1 VKSSLDMIPDLPRG
15 GGFFSAMKTKRNIS
29 LALSLLSLLLLCAGL
44 ALGRRS
50 SQGQAPGRVEAPDR
64 IVSLAPSITEILFAL
79 GLEGK
84 IVGVTEF
91 CDYPPAAKALPKVG
105 GFRGLNLEA
114 LLAQK
119 PDLVL
124 ATRDGNPARDL
135 GRISELGVRVETF
148 QPATLEQ
155 VLEEFAAIG
164 QETGRQPAAQE
175 LVAACRQK
183 LDLVRSRTQ
192 GLQPVKVL
200 FAYGR
205 DPLVLAGQGTFADDL
220 IRNAGGINIAG
231 DSAIPYPRFSLEEVI
246 ARAPEVI
253 VESAMGSEA
262 EAAQRAR
269 ESWSRWGTLPA
280 VRDLRIAV
288 INADLVARP
297 GPRLFDGLILMAKIL
312 HPEAFPAEALP

>member
-1 VKSSLDMIPDLPRG
+1 
-15 GGFFSAMKTKRNIS
+15 MKTKRNIS

-220 IRNAGGINIAG
+220 IRNAGGINLAG
-231 DSAIPYPRFSLEEVI
+231 DSTIPYPRFSLEEVI

-262 EAAQRAR
+262 EAAERAAALASRAR
-269 ESWSRWGTLPA
+269 ASPG
-280 VRDLRIAV
+280 AV
-288 INADLVARP
+288 IVVTNEVGSGIVPDNAVSRRFRDCAGRANQVIARAAHDVYLMVSGIP
-297 GPRLFDGLILMAKIL
+297 LRLTPREGIQAN
-312 HPEAFPAEALP
+312 A